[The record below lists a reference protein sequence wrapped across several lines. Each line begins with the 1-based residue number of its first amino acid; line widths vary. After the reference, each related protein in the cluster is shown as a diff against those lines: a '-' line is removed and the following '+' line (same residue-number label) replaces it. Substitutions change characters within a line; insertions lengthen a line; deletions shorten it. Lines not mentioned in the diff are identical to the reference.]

1 MNFDPDLVD
10 SIVVSLTWGNI
21 QEDWEPGQCSRPV
34 VLIRLIDLSPLFSS
48 PAEGQ

>member
-21 QEDWEPGQCSRPV
+21 QEDWEPGQHT
-34 VLIRLIDLSPLFSS
+34 LIAVDLTDPSPL
-48 PAEGQ
+48 